1 MRSISLALAFT
12 LLALAILACSQST
25 PSAPATPPPMSAV
38 AAQPTSQLIAPSAT
52 SSLEP
57 HVLDTPES
65 APASL
70 DTPEAAPA
78 SLDPR
83 ALDTA
88 AMEECSLLA
97 DSDFSALL
105 GQTPADKVPEAEI
118 NRTACYYNFS
128 GGQTVYVTIITNQPG
143 KEVYDGRMQYLDS
156 ATDAEALTL
165 GEVATVQERDGQVS
179 IQAVVNGWYL
189 ALDGRGFE
197 RQAFVALAR
206 LFEERLIPNSQQA
219 AEPTATPSDP
229 ISTAPDLGQC
239 QNTYYPIVQGA
250 SWQYQLSGVSSGT
263 FTRTVT
269 AVRADGFD
277 DQDVFSAGT
286 TRKGSWACENGNLI
300 SLTPSSG
307 ATVASADV
315 QAEFTIESNSG
326 ISFPADPQPGEEW
339 AQNIVYLGQQSSG
352 GVTIESRNVLATS
365 CKAGNVETVKVPAGE
380 FSALR
385 VNCSTQIDIYISGNL
400 VFSFTSSDSAW
411 HAPGVG
417 MVKSVGTTSMG
428 NTEIVLLSYTL
439 P

>member
-12 LLALAILACSQST
+12 LLTLAASACSQGT
-25 PSAPATPPPMSAV
+25 PSAPSTPPMPIE
-38 AAQPTSQLIAPSAT
+38 AAQPTSQPIAPSAT

-57 HVLDTPES
+57 HALDTPES

-70 DTPEAAPA
+70 DTPEAAP
-78 SLDPR
+78 SKLDPR

-88 AMEECSLLA
+88 AMEECDLLA

-128 GGQTVYVTIITNQPG
+128 GGQTVYVTVITNQPG
-143 KEVYDGRMQYLDS
+143 KEAYDGRMQYLDS
-156 ATDAEALTL
+156 VDAETLTL
-165 GEVATVQERDGQVS
+165 GEAAIVQERDGQVS

-189 ALDGRGFE
+189 MLDGRGFE
-197 RQAFVALAR
+197 RQAVIALAR
-206 LFEERLIPNSQQA
+206 LFEGRLIPNSQQA

-229 ISTAPDLGQC
+229 ISTAPGVGQC
-239 QNTYYPIVQGA
+239 QNPYYPIVQGA

-263 FTRTVT
+263 FTRTLT

-286 TRKGSWACENGNLI
+286 TRKGSWACQNGNLI

-339 AQNIVYLGQQSSG
+339 AQNIVYLGQQNTG

-411 HAPGVG
+411 HTPGVG

-428 NTEIVLLSYTL
+428 NTEIVLLSHNI